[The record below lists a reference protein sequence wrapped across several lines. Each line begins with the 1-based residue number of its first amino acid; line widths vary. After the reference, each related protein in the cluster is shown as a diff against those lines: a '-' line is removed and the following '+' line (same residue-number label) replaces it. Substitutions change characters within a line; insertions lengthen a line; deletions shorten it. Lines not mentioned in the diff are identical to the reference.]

1 MENKKQFVLD
11 ANAVKI
17 KEILDKDFLS
27 IEIYAIAEG
36 ENRNRSSF
44 TLEAMQDAIPTFFN
58 KFILGYFNVDD
69 KKNGTG
75 EFEEHNSDIM
85 YDPELEEFYWSYTAP
100 NAEKALGMIRES
112 DSVEIVNY
120 NGKNWIKTTA
130 VLLTKYNR
138 EAVKHLLKA
147 KKRKISVEISVLE
160 SHIEDN
166 IEVIDK
172 FVLDGITIL
181 GNMKNSNIPVEEGIE
196 GASLSVLDFLTTNI
210 FSKQRAALSF
220 AYKKLEG
227 KDEID
232 KLEENIDPDPVKTE
246 EELTEDGIEGLEE
259 GLTILEED
267 HDADIEITTE
277 AMEQPEEIEDPKPV
291 GENEQEEEITMEKEE
306 MNIIAEEERE
316 VMSTEVTV
324 TEEETPVVAEENPAI
339 EEPEAEAQVGEIPEI
354 PAEENFEQDNQLALP
369 EEEIN
374 DNKNFEG
381 EGTKVEL
388 TYLQKRELLENALA
402 KLFEEEES
410 YAWVCDFT
418 DDYVIYEKNC
428 QETFKASYTIDED
441 GVVTI
446 DIENQVIVVRA
457 WEEVPAEKKVVV
469 EEEEYTID
477 GLLEIYNGLAEKY
490 NTVTAELEELKKANF
505 EREIEEMVKEA
516 YSIIDAEDEIDEE
529 KEEIKNCVDAKCH
542 AAEFANVEEM
552 KEFVETELAK
562 AVYKRVKN
570 NKEVEAKKDFS
581 APIDQP
587 TVVEEVEDS
596 LTAMKKAAKK
606 AKNN

>member
-44 TLEAMQDAIPTFFN
+44 TLEAMEDAIPTFFN

-85 YDPELEEFYWSYTAP
+85 YDSELEEYYWSYTAP

-232 KLEENIDPDPVKTE
+232 NLEEHIDPDPVKTE
-246 EELTEDGIEGLEE
+246 EELTEDGIEGL
-259 GLTILEED
+259 TILEED
-267 HDADIEITTE
+267 HEADIEITTE
-277 AMEQPEEIEDPKPV
+277 AMEQPEVIEDPKPV

-306 MNIIAEEERE
+306 MNIVVEEEK
-316 VMSTEVTV
+316 VTMSTEEATM
-324 TEEETPVVAEENPAI
+324 TEEETPMVAEEIPTV
-339 EEPEAEAQVGEIPEI
+339 EESEVGAEEIPET

-388 TYLQKRELLENALA
+388 TYVQKRELLENALA
-402 KLFEEEES
+402 KLFEEEDS

-428 QETFKASYTIDED
+428 QETFKASYTIDEN
-441 GVVTI
+441 GITI
-446 DIENQVIVVRA
+446 DIENQVAVIRA

-490 NTVTAELEELKKANF
+490 NTVVAELDELKKANF